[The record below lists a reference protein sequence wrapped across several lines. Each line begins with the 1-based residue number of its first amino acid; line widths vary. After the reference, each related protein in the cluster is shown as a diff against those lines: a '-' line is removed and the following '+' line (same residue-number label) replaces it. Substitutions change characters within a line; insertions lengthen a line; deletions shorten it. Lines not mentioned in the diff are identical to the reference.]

1 MPFAF
6 QTPSQAV
13 SNLFIDALTRDA
25 PLQKVKKGTILL
37 RQGEDSKVTFF
48 IAEGLLR
55 QYYLDSRG
63 REHILGFAPERWLL
77 SDREGDYFGEKSRYF
92 IDALED
98 SQVYAIPNSKVVS
111 TAASREDYSKINLEM
126 LQRHIRQLQ
135 NRITMLQS
143 FTAEERYLAFMKMY
157 PDVML
162 RVPQSMVASYL
173 GITPESLS
181 RVRRQ
186 LVSRPE

>member
-1 MPFAF
+1 MPSALPP
-6 QTPSQAV
+6 PSQTEFNV
-13 SNLFIDALTRDA
+13 FIEALTA
-25 PLQKVKKGTILL
+25 KIPLQKVKKGAILL
-37 RQGEDSKVTFF
+37 RQGEDSTVTFF
-48 IAEGLLR
+48 VARGLLR
-55 QYYLDSRG
+55 QYYLDGRG
-63 REHILGFAPERWLL
+63 REHILGFAPEQWLV
-77 SDREGDYFGEKSRYF
+77 SDRESDYFGEKSRYC

-98 SQVYAIPNSKVVS
+98 SEVYAIPNSTVGSIV
-111 TAASREDYSKINLEM
+111 ASRADFSKINLEM
-126 LQRHIRQLQ
+126 LQKHIRQLQ

-157 PDVML
+157 PDVLL

-186 LVSRPE
+186 LVSRPG